1 MLLKDNICKY
11 GVIMINSNQKRASWQ
26 DYLIWSIYGSSI
38 ISQIVLIF
46 LFYDYYRLS
55 LLTWLGW
62 GFFGLFCIIGALPR
76 YEFKKK
82 GKAEEGKSFI
92 HTTKLVTTGIY
103 TIIRHPYWLCWIL
116 LSVSLAFLSQHWIM
130 VILAILASSF
140 VYLETFKLDNGLI
153 EKFGEEYK
161 RYIKKVPRMN
171 LLLGLIIYFIR
182 ESKNN

>member
-1 MLLKDNICKY
+1 MIRTKINIIEK
-11 GVIMINSNQKRASWQ
+11 NSNQKRISRQ
-26 DYLIWSIYGSSI
+26 DYLIGSIYGISI
-38 ISQIVLIF
+38 ISQIALVF
-46 LFYDYYRLS
+46 FFYNYYKLN
-55 LLTWLGW
+55 LLTWFGW
-62 GFFGLFCIIGALPR
+62 GFFGLFCIIGAFPR

-82 GKAEEGKSFI
+82 GEAEEGKSFL

-103 TIIRHPYWLCWIL
+103 AVIRHPYWLCWIL

-161 RYIKKVPRMN
+161 RYMKTVPRIN

-182 ESKNN
+182 SSKKN